1 MAGVLEALNMTGTG
15 TIAERVAAEM
25 TLVVATPGGKRVD
38 AVALGARVRGLRSIG
53 HKALGLNRLG
63 VVLEAAG
70 KDKPSPLLFRL
81 SSDKTARFSGI
92 AATPIEMFGGVTTDA
107 GRKIRAKGLA
117 EIVEADRMIAP
128 GVVGTLAIKGRQW
141 MTDVVREILGARD
154 GTREIPEPPEIRETD
169 ETRETR
175 EIRARATRGTQ
186 ET

>member
-1 MAGVLEALNMTGTG
+1 
-15 TIAERVAAEM
+15 
-25 TLVVATPGGKRVD
+25 
-38 AVALGARVRGLRSIG
+38 
-53 HKALGLNRLG
+53 
-63 VVLEAAG
+63 
-70 KDKPSPLLFRL
+70 
-81 SSDKTARFSGI
+81 
-92 AATPIEMFGGVTTDA
+92 
-107 GRKIRAKGLA
+107 
-117 EIVEADRMIAP
+117 MIAP